1 MTAQSRR
8 YFVRARH
15 AVAGSLI
22 VAASL
27 TGVGVAPSVAASPT
41 VTRPQETEATGASL
55 SSERLEGV
63 RADLENAVGMGL
75 VTAEQAKGFYA
86 QIERRVASGR

>member
-1 MTAQSRR
+1 MPAQSRC

-41 VTRPQETEATGASL
+41 VTRPQEPEVRD
-55 SSERLEGV
+55 SSARDRLEGV

-75 VTAEQAKGFYA
+75 VTAEQAEGFYA

>member
-1 MTAQSRR
+1 MSAHHRSYR
-8 YFVRARH
+8 VRLRN

-22 VAASL
+22 AAASL

-41 VTRPQETEATGASL
+41 VMRPQGSDP
-55 SSERLEGV
+55 SSADRLAGV
-63 RADLENAVGMGL
+63 RADLKNAVGMGM
-75 VTAEQAKGFYA
+75 VTTEQAQRFYA

>member
-8 YFVRARH
+8 YFVHARH

-22 VAASL
+22 MAASL
-27 TGVGVAPSVAASPT
+27 TGVGVAPSVAASPI
-41 VTRPQETEATGASL
+41 VTLPQEPDVGSE
-55 SSERLEGV
+55 SSSSVRLQGV
-63 RADLENAVGMGL
+63 RADLQNAVEMGL
-75 VTAEQAKGFYA
+75 VTADQAKSFYA

>member
-1 MTAQSRR
+1 MTAQPRR

-22 VAASL
+22 VASSL
-27 TGVGVAPSVAASPT
+27 TGVGMSPSVAASPT
-41 VTRPQETEATGASL
+41 VTRPQEPDTRRAS
-55 SSERLEGV
+55 SADRLEGV
-63 RADLENAVGMGL
+63 RSDLRNAVGMGL
-75 VTAEQAKGFYA
+75 VTAEQAEGFFV

>member
-1 MTAQSRR
+1 MAS
-8 YFVRARH
+8 
-15 AVAGSLI
+15 
-22 VAASL
+22 SL

-41 VTRPQETEATGASL
+41 VTRPEEPEGAS
-55 SSERLEGV
+55 SSSGRLEGV

-75 VTAEQAKGFYA
+75 VTTEQARGFYA

>member
-22 VAASL
+22 AAASL

-41 VTRPQETEATGASL
+41 VTRPQEPEATG
-55 SSERLEGV
+55 SSSSSDRLEGV
-63 RADLENAVGMGL
+63 RADLENAVGLGM
-75 VTAEQAKGFYA
+75 VTAEQAENFYA
-86 QIERRVASGR
+86 QIEQRVASGR

>member
-8 YFVRARH
+8 YFVHARH

-22 VAASL
+22 LAASL

-41 VTRPQETEATGASL
+41 VTRPQEPDAETAS
-55 SSERLEGV
+55 SSSDRLKGV
-63 RADLENAVGMGL
+63 RSDLENAVGMGL
-75 VTAEQAKGFYA
+75 VTADQAKGFYA